1 MTITTNVPQ
10 GLLIDSL
17 SRAIVLLREHGA
29 ELPPYGVRVSTNG
42 PVLYVV
48 IQDEAGDGATRY
60 AAVAQL
66 ARILRMDPPTELHGQ
81 YIARNPLWHVYTSAP
96 VRCGSCRREA
106 VR

>member
-1 MTITTNVPQ
+1 MTITTNTPQ

-29 ELPPYGVRVSTNG
+29 GLPANAVRVSTNG
-42 PVLYVV
+42 PVLFVV
-48 IQDEAGDGATRY
+48 IQDEAGDAAQRY

-66 ARILRMDPPTELHGQ
+66 ARILGMDPPTERHGQ

-96 VRCGSCRREA
+96 VRCGSCGREA